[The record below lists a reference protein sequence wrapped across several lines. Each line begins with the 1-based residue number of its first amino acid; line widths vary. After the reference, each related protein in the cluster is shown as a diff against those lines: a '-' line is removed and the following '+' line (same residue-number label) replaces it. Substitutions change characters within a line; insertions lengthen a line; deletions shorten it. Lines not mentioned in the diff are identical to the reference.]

1 MKKTYIIP
9 ATQIVRVSVPRIIA
23 ASTIAVSDNTASVET
38 TDDEYNGMFNAKESA
53 GWEDDLW

>member
-9 ATQIVRVSVPRIIA
+9 TTQIVRVSVPRIIA
-23 ASTIAVSDNTASVET
+23 ASTIEVSDNTASVET

>member
-9 ATQIVRVSVPRIIA
+9 TTQIVRVSVLRIIA